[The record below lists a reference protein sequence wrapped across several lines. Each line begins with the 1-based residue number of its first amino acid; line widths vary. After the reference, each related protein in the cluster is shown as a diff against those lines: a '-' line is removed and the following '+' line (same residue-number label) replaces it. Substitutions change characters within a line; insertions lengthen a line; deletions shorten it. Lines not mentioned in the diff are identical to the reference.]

1 MGAGDLDRRLMMG
14 GLAAAGTG
22 FLMPGQARA
31 QPPDVSV
38 PEPVVP
44 DSVIRV
50 TGELPVVA
58 LRTWTDPLGRPATEV
73 HINGQGPFRFLAD
86 TGSNTSVITHDL
98 ARRLGLSAAGQ
109 VDVLGVTGMV
119 RADSLRLASIRSGAA
134 MREDLRV
141 VMLGG
146 DALAGLDGILGMD
159 MFAGRRLRF
168 NFLTHSVEI
177 EEAARRRPLPVDM
190 PVQLRH
196 GLLVETEG
204 RLSGIRARC
213 VVDTGS
219 EFTLVNKLL
228 VEQLLDPARRR
239 RFQEPVEVMAAT
251 SVTGQGI
258 WIRLPRLSA
267 LGMEVRNLIAVGI
280 DAPVFHEWELAGT
293 PTMLVGMDLLK
304 GLKTLQIDY
313 RRRRLQLEL
322 RDTTVRA

>member
-1 MGAGDLDRRLMMG
+1 MQTHQAERRTILT
-14 GLAAAGTG
+14 GLAAATAG
-22 FLMPGQARA
+22 LAAPGLAHA
-31 QPPDVSV
+31 QPPVISA
-38 PEPVVP
+38 PEPAALEP
-44 DSVIRV
+44 VIRV

-58 LRTWTDPLGRPATEV
+58 LRTWTDPLGRPATDV
-73 HINGQGPFRFLAD
+73 HVNGQGPFRFLAD
-86 TGSNTSVITHDL
+86 TGSNTSVITRDL
-98 ARRLGLSAAGQ
+98 ARKLGLAAAGQ

-134 MREDLRV
+134 MRENMRV

-168 NFLTHSVEI
+168 NFLTHAVEI

-190 PVQLRH
+190 AVQLRH

-219 EFTLVNKLL
+219 EHTLINRILM
-228 VEQLLDPARRR
+228 EQLLDPARRS
-239 RFQEPVEVMAAT
+239 RFREPVEVMAAT
-251 SVTGQGI
+251 SVTGEGV
-258 WIRLPRLSA
+258 WVRLPRLSA

-322 RDTTVRA
+322 RDTTARA